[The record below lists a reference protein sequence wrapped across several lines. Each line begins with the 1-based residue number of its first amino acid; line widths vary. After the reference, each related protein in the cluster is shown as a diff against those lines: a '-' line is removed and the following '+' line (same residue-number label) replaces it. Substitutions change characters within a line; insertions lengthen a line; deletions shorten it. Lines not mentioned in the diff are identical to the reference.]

1 MGFFGRKKDKEKEK
15 EKKGGLF
22 GWMKRKQADEPEREE
37 QIVEPEPE
45 TDTDD
50 VAAQMLAEREA
61 ARQAE
66 TEQWREAAEAEIA
79 ADQAEAAALAAKA
92 AQDELLTEEEDSEAE
107 NEEDEDDEEPIA
119 VTFQPE
125 EAESEAEEAEP
136 ETVKVEPE
144 AVAEPETVE
153 SEPETVAEPETVE
166 SELEEVAE
174 SETVESELEEVAEP
188 ETVESELEE
197 VAEPETV
204 EPEPEAVAELETV
217 EPEPEAVAEPETV
230 ETEPEEIAEPETVET
245 EPEEVAEPETEEVE
259 PEEVA
264 EPETVE
270 TEPEEIAEPETVET
284 EPEEVAEPETEEVEP
299 EEVAEPETVE
309 PEPEEVAEPETVE
322 TEPEEPQEPEKKKK
336 KGFFEKIRDGLR
348 KTKDSVIAKMQ
359 LVLNAFTKIDEDLFD
374 QLEETMIMGDM
385 GAETSIEICDQLRK
399 RVKERGI
406 TDPKQ
411 IMGLIQEIIGEMLGE
426 DQTLQLQT
434 KPSVIMVIGVNG
446 AGKTTTIG
454 KLCHQ
459 LKEDGKKVIVAAA
472 DTFRAAAIDQ
482 LEVWTDRAG
491 VELVKHAE
499 GSDPA
504 AVVYD
509 AIEAAKARNCDVLIC
524 DTAGRLHNKKNLM
537 QELAKINRIIENKAA
552 GCDKEILLVL
562 DATTGQNAVN
572 QARLFKEV
580 ADITGIV
587 LTKLDGTAKG
597 GIIVSIKNELEIP
610 VKLIGVG
617 EKIDDLQPFHARDF
631 VNALFETEERK

>member
-66 TEQWREAAEAEIA
+66 TEQWREEAEAEIA

-92 AQDELLTEEEDSEAE
+92 AQDELLTEEEDSEADAE
-107 NEEDEDDEEPIA
+107 DEEDEDDEEPIA

-153 SEPETVAEPETVE
+153 PEPEA
-166 SELEEVAE
+166 VAE

-188 ETVESELEE
+188 ETVETELEE
-197 VAEPETV
+197 VT
-204 EPEPEAVAELETV
+204 
-217 EPEPEAVAEPETV
+217 EPETV
-230 ETEPEEIAEPETVET
+230 ETEPEAVAESKTVESELEAVAESETVESELEEIAEPETE
-245 EPEEVAEPETEEVE
+245 ESESEEVAEPETEEVE

-270 TEPEEIAEPETVET
+270 TEPEE
-284 EPEEVAEPETEEVEP
+284 
-299 EEVAEPETVE
+299 VAEPETVE
-309 PEPEEVAEPETVE
+309 P
-322 TEPEEPQEPEKKKK
+322 EPEEPQEPEKKKK

>member
-50 VAAQMLAEREA
+50 IAAQMLAEREA

-66 TEQWREAAEAEIA
+66 TEQWREEAEAEIA

-92 AQDELLTEEEDSEAE
+92 AQDELLTEEEDSEADAE
-107 NEEDEDDEEPIA
+107 DEEDEDDEEPIA

-125 EAESEAEEAEP
+125 EAESEAEEVEP

-153 SEPETVAEPETVE
+153 PEPEA
-166 SELEEVAE
+166 VAE

-188 ETVESELEE
+188 ETVE
-197 VAEPETV
+197 T
-204 EPEPEAVAELETV
+204 
-217 EPEPEAVAEPETV
+217 EPEAVAEPETV
-230 ETEPEEIAEPETVET
+230 ETEPEEIAEPETVESEPEEIAEPETVEPEPEEVAESET
-245 EPEEVAEPETEEVE
+245 EESESEEVAEPETEEVE

-264 EPETVE
+264 EPET
-270 TEPEEIAEPETVET
+270 EESES
-284 EPEEVAEPETEEVEP
+284 EEVAEPETEESESEELDETEAEASEP
-299 EEVAEPETVE
+299 EG
-309 PEPEEVAEPETVE
+309 
-322 TEPEEPQEPEKKKK
+322 PQEPEKKKK

>member
-22 GWMKRKQADEPEREE
+22 GWMKRKQTDEPEREA

-50 VAAQMLAEREA
+50 VAAQLLAERKA

-66 TEQWREAAEAEIA
+66 TEQWREEAEAEIA

-92 AQDELLTEEEDSEAE
+92 AQDELLTEEEDSEADAE
-107 NEEDEDDEEPIA
+107 DEEDEDEEEPIA

-153 SEPETVAEPETVE
+153 TEPEEIVEPETVETEPEAVAEPETVE
-166 SELEEVAE
+166 
-174 SETVESELEEVAEP
+174 TEP
-188 ETVESELEE
+188 EE

-204 EPEPEAVAELETV
+204 EPEPEEVAEPETEEVEPEEVAEPETEESESEEVTELETV
-217 EPEPEAVAEPETV
+217 ETEPEEVAEPETVETEPEAVAEPETVETEPEEIAEPETV

-245 EPEEVAEPETEEVE
+245 EPEEVAEPETEESESEELDETEAEASE
-259 PEEVA
+259 PE
-264 EPETVE
+264 
-270 TEPEEIAEPETVET
+270 
-284 EPEEVAEPETEEVEP
+284 
-299 EEVAEPETVE
+299 
-309 PEPEEVAEPETVE
+309 
-322 TEPEEPQEPEKKKK
+322 EPEKKKK

>member
-50 VAAQMLAEREA
+50 VAAQLLAEREA

-66 TEQWREAAEAEIA
+66 TEQWREEAEAEIA

-107 NEEDEDDEEPIA
+107 NEEDEDEEEPIV

-125 EAESEAEEAEP
+125 EAEPEAEEAEP

-153 SEPETVAEPETVE
+153 PEPEA
-166 SELEEVAE
+166 
-174 SETVESELEEVAEP
+174 
-188 ETVESELEE
+188 

-204 EPEPEAVAELETV
+204 EPEPEEVVEPETV

-230 ETEPEEIAEPETVET
+230 EP
-245 EPEEVAEPETEEVE
+245 
-259 PEEVA
+259 
-264 EPETVE
+264 
-270 TEPEEIAEPETVET
+270 
-284 EPEEVAEPETEEVEP
+284 EP

-322 TEPEEPQEPEKKKK
+322 TESEEPQEPEKKKK

>member
-66 TEQWREAAEAEIA
+66 TEQWREEAEAEIA

-92 AQDELLTEEEDSEAE
+92 AQDELLTEEEDSEADADD
-107 NEEDEDDEEPIA
+107 EEDEDDEEPIA
-119 VTFQPE
+119 VTFQ
-125 EAESEAEEAEP
+125 S
-136 ETVKVEPE
+136 E

-153 SEPETVAEPETVE
+153 T
-166 SELEEVAE
+166 
-174 SETVESELEEVAEP
+174 
-188 ETVESELEE
+188 
-197 VAEPETV
+197 
-204 EPEPEAVAELETV
+204 
-217 EPEPEAVAEPETV
+217 EPEAVAEPETV
-230 ETEPEEIAEPETVET
+230 ETEPEAVAEPETVEAESKAVAEPETVEAEPEAVAEPETVEAELEEVTEPETVETEPEEVAEPETVEPEPEEIAEPETVET

-264 EPETVE
+264 ELETEESESEELDE
-270 TEPEEIAEPETVET
+270 TEAEASEPEEFDET
-284 EPEEVAEPETEEVEP
+284 EAE
-299 EEVAEPETVE
+299 AS
-309 PEPEEVAEPETVE
+309 
-322 TEPEEPQEPEKKKK
+322 EPEEPQEPEKKKK

>member
-1 MGFFGRKKDKEKEK
+1 MGFFGRKKYKEKEK

-66 TEQWREAAEAEIA
+66 TEQWREEAEAEIA

-92 AQDELLTEEEDSEAE
+92 AQDELLTEEEDSEADA
-107 NEEDEDDEEPIA
+107 EDEDDEEPIA

-144 AVAEPETVE
+144 
-153 SEPETVAEPETVE
+153 
-166 SELEEVAE
+166 
-174 SETVESELEEVAEP
+174 EVAEP
-188 ETVESELEE
+188 
-197 VAEPETV
+197 
-204 EPEPEAVAELETV
+204 ETV

-230 ETEPEEIAEPETVET
+230 ETEPEAVTEPETVET
-245 EPEEVAEPETEEVE
+245 EPEEVAEPETVE
-259 PEEVA
+259 P
-264 EPETVE
+264 
-270 TEPEEIAEPETVET
+270 EPEEIAEPETVES
-284 EPEEVAEPETEEVEP
+284 ELEEVAESETEESEP
-299 EEVAEPETVE
+299 EEFDETEAEASEPE
-309 PEPEEVAEPETVE
+309 
-322 TEPEEPQEPEKKKK
+322 EPEKKKK

-374 QLEETMIMGDM
+374 QLEETMIIGDM

>member
-66 TEQWREAAEAEIA
+66 TEQWREEADAELAAA
-79 ADQAEAAALAAKA
+79 QAEAAALAAKA
-92 AQDELLTEEEDSEAE
+92 AQDELLTEEEDSEADAE
-107 NEEDEDDEEPIA
+107 DEEDEDDEEPNA

-125 EAESEAEEAEP
+125 EAESEAEEAYP

-153 SEPETVAEPETVE
+153 TELEEIAEPETVE
-166 SELEEVAE
+166 SEL
-174 SETVESELEEVAEP
+174 
-188 ETVESELEE
+188 
-197 VAEPETV
+197 
-204 EPEPEAVAELETV
+204 
-217 EPEPEAVAEPETV
+217 
-230 ETEPEEIAEPETVET
+230 
-245 EPEEVAEPETEEVE
+245 
-259 PEEVA
+259 
-264 EPETVE
+264 
-270 TEPEEIAEPETVET
+270 
-284 EPEEVAEPETEEVEP
+284 
-299 EEVAEPETVE
+299 
-309 PEPEEVAEPETVE
+309 EEVAEPETVE

-374 QLEETMIMGDM
+374 QLEETMIIGDM

-399 RVKERGI
+399 RVKDRGI

-499 GSDPA
+499 GSHPA

-509 AIEAAKARNCDVLIC
+509 AIEATKARNCDVLIC

-610 VKLIGVG
+610 VMLIGV
-617 EKIDDLQPFHARDF
+617 
-631 VNALFETEERK
+631 

>member
-37 QIVEPEPE
+37 QIVELEPE

-66 TEQWREAAEAEIA
+66 TEQWREEAEAEIA

-92 AQDELLTEEEDSEAE
+92 AQDELLTEEEDSEADA
-107 NEEDEDDEEPIA
+107 EDEDDEEPIA

-125 EAESEAEEAEP
+125 EADSEAEE
-136 ETVKVEPE
+136 TEPE
-144 AVAEPETVE
+144 AV
-153 SEPETVAEPETVE
+153 
-166 SELEEVAE
+166 
-174 SETVESELEEVAEP
+174 
-188 ETVESELEE
+188 
-197 VAEPETV
+197 
-204 EPEPEAVAELETV
+204 
-217 EPEPEAVAEPETV
+217 
-230 ETEPEEIAEPETVET
+230 AEPETVET
-245 EPEEVAEPETEEVE
+245 EPEEVAEPET
-259 PEEVA
+259 
-264 EPETVE
+264 VE
-270 TEPEEIAEPETVET
+270 T
-284 EPEEVAEPETEEVEP
+284 EP

-322 TEPEEPQEPEKKKK
+322 TEPEEVAEPETVEPEPEEVAEPETEESESEELDETEAEASEPEEFDETEAEASEPEEPQEPEKKKK

>member
-66 TEQWREAAEAEIA
+66 TEQWREEAEAEIA
-79 ADQAEAAALAAKA
+79 ADQVEAAALAAKA
-92 AQDELLTEEEDSEAE
+92 AQDELLTEEEDSEADAE
-107 NEEDEDDEEPIA
+107 DEEDEDDEEPIA

-136 ETVKVEPE
+136 EE
-144 AVAEPETVE
+144 VAEPETVE
-153 SEPETVAEPETVE
+153 TELEEITEPETVETEPEEVTEPETVESELEEITEPEIVETEPETVAEPETVE
-166 SELEEVAE
+166 
-174 SETVESELEEVAEP
+174 VES
-188 ETVESELEE
+188 
-197 VAEPETV
+197 
-204 EPEPEAVAELETV
+204 EAVAELETEEV
-217 EPEPEAVAEPETV
+217 ESEEFEEPEAS
-230 ETEPEEIAEPETVET
+230 
-245 EPEEVAEPETEEVE
+245 
-259 PEEVA
+259 
-264 EPETVE
+264 
-270 TEPEEIAEPETVET
+270 
-284 EPEEVAEPETEEVEP
+284 
-299 EEVAEPETVE
+299 
-309 PEPEEVAEPETVE
+309 
-322 TEPEEPQEPEKKKK
+322 EPEEPQEPEKKKK

>member
-66 TEQWREAAEAEIA
+66 TEQWREEAEAEIA

-92 AQDELLTEEEDSEAE
+92 AQDELLTEEEDSEADA
-107 NEEDEDDEEPIA
+107 EDEDDEEPIA

-144 AVAEPETVE
+144 AVAEPKMVE
-153 SEPETVAEPETVE
+153 AEPEAVAEPETVE
-166 SELEEVAE
+166 VKPEEI
-174 SETVESELEEVAEP
+174 AEP
-188 ETVESELEE
+188 ETVEPEPEE

-204 EPEPEAVAELETV
+204 EPEPEAVAEPEIVET
-217 EPEPEAVAEPETV
+217 EPETVAEPETV
-230 ETEPEEIAEPETVET
+230 EVES
-245 EPEEVAEPETEEVE
+245 EAVAEL
-259 PEEVA
+259 
-264 EPETVE
+264 
-270 TEPEEIAEPETVET
+270 
-284 EPEEVAEPETEEVEP
+284 
-299 EEVAEPETVE
+299 ETVE
-309 PEPEEVAEPETVE
+309 PEPEEVVEPETVE

>member
-66 TEQWREAAEAEIA
+66 TEQWREEAEAEIA

-92 AQDELLTEEEDSEAE
+92 AQDELLTEEEDSEADA
-107 NEEDEDDEEPIA
+107 EDEDDEEPIA

-125 EAESEAEEAEP
+125 EAEPEAEEAEP

-144 AVAEPETVE
+144 AVAEP
-153 SEPETVAEPETVE
+153 
-166 SELEEVAE
+166 
-174 SETVESELEEVAEP
+174 ETVESELEEVAEP

-204 EPEPEAVAELETV
+204 ET
-217 EPEPEAVAEPETV
+217 EPEAVAEPETV
-230 ETEPEEIAEPETVET
+230 ETEPEEI
-245 EPEEVAEPETEEVE
+245 
-259 PEEVA
+259 
-264 EPETVE
+264 
-270 TEPEEIAEPETVET
+270 
-284 EPEEVAEPETEEVEP
+284 AEPETEEVEP

-322 TEPEEPQEPEKKKK
+322 PEPEEVAEPETVETEAEEPQEPEKKKK

>member
-66 TEQWREAAEAEIA
+66 TEQWREEAEAEIA
-79 ADQAEAAALAAKA
+79 ADQVEAAALAAKA

-107 NEEDEDDEEPIA
+107 NEEDEEEPIV

-144 AVAEPETVE
+144 AVAEPEMVE
-153 SEPETVAEPETVE
+153 AEPEAVAEPETVE
-166 SELEEVAE
+166 TELEEV
-174 SETVESELEEVAEP
+174 T
-188 ETVESELEE
+188 
-197 VAEPETV
+197 EPETV
-204 EPEPEAVAELETV
+204 EPEPETVEPEPETV
-217 EPEPEAVAEPETV
+217 EAEPEAVAEPETV
-230 ETEPEEIAEPETVET
+230 ETEPEAVAEPEIVET
-245 EPEEVAEPETEEVE
+245 EPET
-259 PEEVA
+259 VA

-270 TEPEEIAEPETVET
+270 VES
-284 EPEEVAEPETEEVEP
+284 EAVAELETEEVES
-299 EEVAEPETVE
+299 EEFEEPE
-309 PEPEEVAEPETVE
+309 AS
-322 TEPEEPQEPEKKKK
+322 EPEEPQEPEKKKK

>member
-50 VAAQMLAEREA
+50 VAAQLLAEREA

-66 TEQWREAAEAEIA
+66 TEQWREEAEAEIA

-92 AQDELLTEEEDSEAE
+92 AQDELLTEEEDSEADA
-107 NEEDEDDEEPIA
+107 EDEDDEEPIA

-125 EAESEAEEAEP
+125 EAEPEAEEAEP

-144 AVAEPETVE
+144 AVAEP
-153 SEPETVAEPETVE
+153 
-166 SELEEVAE
+166 
-174 SETVESELEEVAEP
+174 ETVESELEEVAEP

-204 EPEPEAVAELETV
+204 ET
-217 EPEPEAVAEPETV
+217 EPEAVAEPETV
-230 ETEPEEIAEPETVET
+230 ETEPEEIA
-245 EPEEVAEPETEEVE
+245 A
-259 PEEVA
+259 
-264 EPETVE
+264 
-270 TEPEEIAEPETVET
+270 
-284 EPEEVAEPETEEVEP
+284 PETEEVEP

-322 TEPEEPQEPEKKKK
+322 PEPEEVAEPETVESEPEEFDETEAEASEPEEPQEPEKKKK